1 MSTLMYL
8 LVSSKAH
15 ARNFQ
20 ISKFPKEN
28 DVIILRGKNVSRHNY
43 TRINFVNIRSH
54 NSLCSI
60 MKLKVTNYLSLNF
73 SLFTLRTKSKYLSVV
88 ALEVHSD

>member
-8 LVSSKAH
+8 LVQVKLT
-15 ARNFQ
+15 Q
-20 ISKFPKEN
+20 IISKFPKEN
-28 DVIILRGKNVSRHNY
+28 NVIILREKKNVSRHNY

-60 MKLKVTNYLSLNF
+60 MKLKVTDYLSLNF
-73 SLFTLRTKSKYLSVV
+73 SLFALRTKSKYLSVV